1 MIKPNCKNCYYSSCY
16 SINERLASCNCSDI
30 EELKEIKHGLSN
42 SQWVRRDT
50 WDEICNCKFFI
61 PILVPMLNSIDA
73 KCALEISII
82 DNNKIKC
89 PFCNNDIDINLDN
102 MNDENVYI
110 CSHCRRKI
118 ALYSKE

>member
-1 MIKPNCKNCYYSSCY
+1 MDLIAVIMKKERMKQMIKPNCKNCYYSSCY

-61 PILVPMLNSIDA
+61 PI
-73 KCALEISII
+73 KRGYWII
-82 DNNKIKC
+82 
-89 PFCNNDIDINLDN
+89 
-102 MNDENVYI
+102 
-110 CSHCRRKI
+110 
-118 ALYSKE
+118 